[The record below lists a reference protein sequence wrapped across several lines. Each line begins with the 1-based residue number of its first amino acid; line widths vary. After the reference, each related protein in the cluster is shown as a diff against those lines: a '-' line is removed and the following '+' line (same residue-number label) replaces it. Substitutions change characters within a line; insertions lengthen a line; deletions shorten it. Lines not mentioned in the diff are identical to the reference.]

1 MNEMQSA
8 KSRRSEAGTSMTG
21 HTVSGDGCSA
31 ESGAARLYGS
41 VRAACASGGDFAER
55 VDAGLAAALSLLA
68 ADPDLSRHL
77 VLGSDQE
84 ALAAQRRWV
93 ASFGELLR
101 EAAADLPGASSGPRL
116 RETLLIDGIRLQLG
130 RRVLAG
136 EAARMEELRPELLRI
151 VMACYLDVEAGPK

>member
-1 MNEMQSA
+1 M
-8 KSRRSEAGTSMTG
+8 
-21 HTVSGDGCSA
+21 
-31 ESGAARLYGS
+31 
-41 VRAACASGGDFAER
+41 
-55 VDAGLAAALSLLA
+55 DAGLAAALSLLA